1 MLPTPRVASKCPVGS
16 QDLEGVAVTEFS
28 SSTSGVGVTP
38 STGQGWLAYGLSQK
52 LRQEVK
58 AQLHCVESQR
68 VN

>member
-1 MLPTPRVASKCPVGS
+1 MLPTPRIASKCPSGS
-16 QDLEGVAVTEFS
+16 QDLEGVSVREFS
-28 SSTSGVGVTP
+28 NSTSGLEVTP
-38 STGQGWLAYGLSQK
+38 STGQGWLAYGSSQK